1 MIVNINPL
9 LIEIDFLI
17 IIYYEKILCS
27 TSVPLKRDDY

>member
-17 IIYYEKILCS
+17 IIYHEKILS
-27 TSVPLKRDDY
+27 GRTEWNL

>member
-17 IIYYEKILCS
+17 IIYYEKILCRR
-27 TSVPLKRDDY
+27 TNGWDL